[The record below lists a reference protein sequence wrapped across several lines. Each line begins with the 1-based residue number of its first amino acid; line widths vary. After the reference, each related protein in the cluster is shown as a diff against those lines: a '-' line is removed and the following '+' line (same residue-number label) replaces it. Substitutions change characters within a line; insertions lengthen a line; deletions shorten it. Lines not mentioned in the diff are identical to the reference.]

1 MRQADVYEKAV
12 RQLTSGM
19 NLVDIKVYADEDG
32 EVEAVL
38 LKYMDPKYGKTREPE
53 DRDPVPMSP
62 EPERILTCSRDRIR
76 RGSGNWTE

>member
-38 LKYMDPKYGKTREPE
+38 LKYMDPKYGKAREPE
-53 DRDPVPMSP
+53 DRDPVPLSL
-62 EPERILTCSRDRIR
+62 EPERIPMRSHDRIR

>member
-38 LKYMDPKYGKTREPE
+38 LKYMDPKYGKAREPE
-53 DRDPVPMSP
+53 DREPLPVPLK
-62 EPERILTCSRDRIR
+62 PERIPMHSRDQIR
-76 RGSGNWTE
+76 RGPDNWDD

>member
-1 MRQADVYEKAV
+1 MRQTDVYEKAV

-38 LKYMDPKYGKTREPE
+38 LKYIDPKYGKGKSPKGG
-53 DRDPVPMSP
+53 DPHTSAPSGGP
-62 EPERILTCSRDRIR
+62 EPL
-76 RGSGNWTE
+76 SGYVRTRYGDGIA

>member
-1 MRQADVYEKAV
+1 MRQTDVYEKAV

-38 LKYMDPKYGKTREPE
+38 LKYLSLIHISEPTRPY
-53 DRDPVPMSP
+53 
-62 EPERILTCSRDRIR
+62 
-76 RGSGNWTE
+76 